1 MLEREKIKAVIDAA
15 WDHKATCEAMNHEA
29 NQYAKEQRGKG
40 LAYTDEGAVIA
51 PSVQANLGELIV
63 RMVWG
68 GLLCDIPEDKRDG
81 LKAKMIVAPG
91 YNFHG
96 FFLPHTALAALN
108 RGTRADNANRDVK
121 AVLQRPDNADLLC
134 VCGQAAASA
143 GPGLGQRH
151 ALTGHGQG
159 AHEEREDAERGRG
172 RGRGATAA
180 LAPVATPTP

>member
-1 MLEREKIKAVIDAA
+1 MLEREKIKAAIDAA

-63 RMVWG
+63 RMCWG

-81 LKAKMIVAPG
+81 IKAKMIVAPG

-134 VCGQAAASA
+134 VCGHAAASA
-143 GPGLGQRH
+143 GSGLGLRH

-159 AHEEREDAERGRG
+159 AHEEREGAERGRG
-172 RGRGATAA
+172 RGR
-180 LAPVATPTP
+180 APRPWRQLQRR

>member
-1 MLEREKIKAVIDAA
+1 
-15 WDHKATCEAMNHEA
+15 MNHEA

-81 LKAKMIVAPG
+81 IKAKMIVAPG

-96 FFLPHTALAALN
+96 FFLPHTAALN

-121 AVLQRPDNADLLC
+121 SVLQRPDNADLLC
-134 VCGQAAASA
+134 VCGQAGCVFVS
-143 GPGLGQRH
+143 LRSVRYS
-151 ALTGHGQG
+151 LYIYVS
-159 AHEEREDAERGRG
+159 
-172 RGRGATAA
+172 
-180 LAPVATPTP
+180 LCLCV